1 MTSDENM
8 TSPGPSDKKL
18 KTSPIDE
25 LIGVMARLRDP
36 VNGCPWD
43 IEQNFDTIAPF
54 TLEEAYEV
62 LDAIER
68 RDMEDL
74 KDELGDLLLQVV
86 YHAQMASELG
96 EFDFDDVANSSAKKM
111 VLRHPHV
118 FKNKSVASASE
129 QTHAWEDQT
138 ASERRLSSQ
147 PGVNSTLGGIA
158 KNLPAL
164 LRAYKLQKRAAR
176 VNFDW
181 PTVEGALDKLKEEI
195 KELEVEISLTNKSKN
210 REAVFEEIAD
220 VIFSVANVARKMDI
234 DPEAALRKGNQK
246 FEKRFQY
253 VEEMLFIDG
262 KKPKD
267 ATLKEMETYWEEAKK
282 LT

>member
-43 IEQNFDTIAPF
+43 IDQNFDTIAPF

-68 RDMEDL
+68 RDMGDL

-129 QTHAWEDQT
+129 QTHAWEDQK

-210 REAVFEEIAD
+210 QEAVFEEIAD
-220 VIFSVANVARKMDI
+220 VIFSAANVARKMDI

-253 VEEMLFIDG
+253 VEEMLFMDG

>member
-1 MTSDENM
+1 MSSSGPTGKSQTS
-8 TSPGPSDKKL
+8 SPVE
-18 KTSPIDE
+18 E
-25 LIGVMARLRDP
+25 LIWVMARLRDP

-43 IEQNFDTIAPF
+43 IDQNFDTIAPF

-68 RDMEDL
+68 RDMGDL

-129 QTHAWEDQT
+129 QTDAWEDQK

-210 REAVFEEIAD
+210 QEAVFEEIAD
-220 VIFSVANVARKMDI
+220 VIFSAANVARKMDI

-253 VEEMLFIDG
+253 VEEMLFMDG

>member
-1 MTSDENM
+1 MTSSSPSGEN
-8 TSPGPSDKKL
+8 L
-18 KTSPIDE
+18 KSSPIEE
-25 LIGVMARLRDP
+25 LIGVMERLRDP
-36 VNGCPWD
+36 LNGCPWD
-43 IEQNFDTIAPF
+43 IDQNFDTIAPF

-62 LDAIER
+62 VDAIER
-68 RDMEDL
+68 RDMDDL
-74 KDELGDLLLQVV
+74 KNELGDLLLQVV

-96 EFDFDDVANSSAKKM
+96 EFDFDDVANASAKKM

-118 FKNKSVASASE
+118 FENKSIASASE
-129 QTHAWEDQT
+129 QTDAWEEQK
-138 ASERRLSSQ
+138 ASERILSSQ
-147 PGVNSTLGGIA
+147 PDANSTLGGIA
-158 KNLPAL
+158 KSLPAL

-195 KELEVEISLTNKSKN
+195 EELEVEISSTNKSKN

-220 VIFSVANVARKMDI
+220 VIFSAANVARKMDI
-234 DPEAALRKGNQK
+234 DPEAALRKGNKK

-253 VEEMLFIDG
+253 VEEMLFSDG

-267 ATLKEMETYWEEAKK
+267 ATLEEMEYYWQEAKARG
-282 LT
+282 

>member
-1 MTSDENM
+1 MTSF
-8 TSPGPSDKKL
+8 SPSGESL
-18 KTSPIDE
+18 KSSPIEE

-43 IEQNFDTIAPF
+43 IDQTFDTIAPF

-86 YHAQMASELG
+86 FHSQMASELD
-96 EFDFDDVANSSAKKM
+96 EFDFDDVANASAKKM

-118 FKNKSVASASE
+118 FRNKPIGSASE
-129 QTHAWEDQT
+129 QTDAWEDQK
-138 ASERRLSSQ
+138 ASERSLSSQ
-147 PGVNSTLGGIA
+147 TGDNSTLGGVA
-158 KNLPAL
+158 KSLPAL

-181 PTVEGALDKLKEEI
+181 PTVEGALNKLKEEVE
-195 KELEVEISLTNKSKN
+195 ELEVEISSTNRYKN
-210 REAVFEEIAD
+210 QEAVIEEIAD
-220 VIFSVANVARKMDI
+220 VIFSAANVARKLDI
-234 DPEAALRKGNQK
+234 DPEAALRKGNKK

-253 VEEMLFIDG
+253 VEEMLFSDG
-262 KKPKD
+262 KNPKD
-267 ATLKEMETYWEEAKK
+267 ATLDEMETYWQESKK

>member
-1 MTSDENM
+1 MTSSSRSGRN
-8 TSPGPSDKKL
+8 L
-18 KTSPIDE
+18 KSSPIEE
-25 LIGVMARLRDP
+25 LIGVMERLRDP

-62 LDAIER
+62 VDAIER
-68 RDMEDL
+68 RDMDDL
-74 KDELGDLLLQVV
+74 KNELGDLLLQVV

-96 EFDFDDVANSSAKKM
+96 EFDFDDVANASAKKM

-118 FKNKSVASASE
+118 FENKSIASAIE
-129 QTHAWEDQT
+129 QTDAWEEQK
-138 ASERRLSSQ
+138 ASERSLSSQ
-147 PGVNSTLGGIA
+147 PDANSTLGGIA
-158 KNLPAL
+158 KSLPAL

-195 KELEVEISLTNKSKN
+195 EELEVEISSTNKSKN

-220 VIFSVANVARKMDI
+220 VIFSAANVARKMDI
-234 DPEAALRKGNQK
+234 DPEAALRKGNKK

-253 VEEMLFIDG
+253 VEEMLFSDG
-262 KKPKD
+262 KKPKE
-267 ATLKEMETYWEEAKK
+267 ATLEEMEYYWQEAKARG
-282 LT
+282 

>member
-1 MTSDENM
+1 
-8 TSPGPSDKKL
+8 
-18 KTSPIDE
+18 
-25 LIGVMARLRDP
+25 MARLRDR

-43 IEQNFDTIAPF
+43 IDQNFDTIAPF

-62 LDAIER
+62 VDAIER

-86 YHAQMASELG
+86 YHSQMASELG
-96 EFDFDDVANSSAKKM
+96 EFDFDDVANASAKKM

-118 FKNKSVASASE
+118 FKNKSIASASE
-129 QTHAWEDQT
+129 QTDAGEDQK
-138 ASERRLSSQ
+138 ASERSLSSQ
-147 PGVNSTLGGIA
+147 PDATSTLGGIA

-195 KELEVEISLTNKSKN
+195 EELEVEISSTNRSKN
-210 REAVFEEIAD
+210 REAVIEEIAD
-220 VIFSVANVARKMDI
+220 VIFSAANVARKMDI
-234 DPEAALRKGNQK
+234 DPEAALRKGNK
-246 FEKRFQY
+246 KLEKRFQSG
-253 VEEMLFIDG
+253 EEMLFSDG

-267 ATLKEMETYWEEAKK
+267 VTLEEMEYYWQEAKARG
-282 LT
+282 

>member
-1 MTSDENM
+1 MTSS
-8 TSPGPSDKKL
+8 SPSGKCL
-18 KTSPIDE
+18 KSSPIE
-25 LIGVMARLRDP
+25 GLIGVMARLRDP

-43 IEQNFDTIAPF
+43 IDQNFDTIAPF

-86 YHAQMASELG
+86 YHSQMASELG
-96 EFDFDDVANSSAKKM
+96 EFDFDDVANASAKKM

-118 FKNKSVASASE
+118 FKNKFIASASE
-129 QTHAWEDQT
+129 QTDAWEDQK
-138 ASERRLSSQ
+138 ASERNLSSQ
-147 PGVNSTLGGIA
+147 PGANSTLGGIA
-158 KNLPAL
+158 KSLPAL

-181 PTVEGALDKLKEEI
+181 STVEGALDKLKEEI
-195 KELEVEISLTNKSKN
+195 EELEVEISSTNKSKN
-210 REAVFEEIAD
+210 REAVIEEIAD
-220 VIFSVANVARKMDI
+220 VIFSAANVARKMDI
-234 DPEAALRKGNQK
+234 DPEAALRKGNKK

-253 VEEMLFIDG
+253 VEEMLFSDG

-267 ATLKEMETYWEEAKK
+267 ATLEEMETYWQESKK

>member
-1 MTSDENM
+1 MTS
-8 TSPGPSDKKL
+8 SGPSGKSL
-18 KTSPIDE
+18 KSSPIEE
-25 LIGVMARLRDP
+25 LIGVMERLRDP

-43 IEQNFDTIAPF
+43 IDQNFDTIAPF

-62 LDAIER
+62 VDAIER
-68 RDMEDL
+68 RDMDDL
-74 KDELGDLLLQVV
+74 KNELGDLLLQVV
-86 YHAQMASELG
+86 YHAQMACELG
-96 EFDFDDVANSSAKKM
+96 EFDFDDVANASAKKM

-118 FKNKSVASASE
+118 FKNKSIASASE
-129 QTHAWEDQT
+129 QTDAWEEQKE
-138 ASERRLSSQ
+138 SERSLSSQ
-147 PGVNSTLGGIA
+147 PDANSTLGGIA
-158 KNLPAL
+158 KSFPAL

-195 KELEVEISLTNKSKN
+195 EELEVEITSTNKSKN

-220 VIFSVANVARKMDI
+220 VIFSAANVARKMDI
-234 DPEAALRKGNQK
+234 DPEAALRKGNKK

-253 VEEMLFIDG
+253 VEKMLFSDG

-267 ATLKEMETYWEEAKK
+267 ATLEEMQYYWQEAKARG
-282 LT
+282 

>member
-1 MTSDENM
+1 MTS
-8 TSPGPSDKKL
+8 SGPSGKSL
-18 KTSPIDE
+18 KSSPIEE

-43 IEQNFDTIAPF
+43 IDQNFDTIAPF

-86 YHAQMASELG
+86 YHSQMASELG
-96 EFDFDDVANSSAKKM
+96 EFDFDDVANASAKKM

-118 FKNKSVASASE
+118 FKNKSIASASE
-129 QTHAWEDQT
+129 QTDAWEDQK
-138 ASERRLSSQ
+138 ASERSLSSQ
-147 PGVNSTLGGIA
+147 PGANSTLGGIA

-195 KELEVEISLTNKSKN
+195 EELEVEISSTNRSKN
-210 REAVFEEIAD
+210 REAVIEEIAD
-220 VIFSVANVARKMDI
+220 VIFSAANVARKMDI
-234 DPEAALRKGNQK
+234 DPEAALRKGNKK

-253 VEEMLFIDG
+253 VEEMLFSDG
-262 KKPKD
+262 KKQKD
-267 ATLKEMETYWEEAKK
+267 TTLEEMETYWQESKK

>member
-1 MTSDENM
+1 MTS
-8 TSPGPSDKKL
+8 SGPSGKSL
-18 KTSPIDE
+18 KSSPIEE
-25 LIGVMARLRDP
+25 LIGVMERLRDP

-43 IEQNFDTIAPF
+43 IDQNFDTIAPF

-62 LDAIER
+62 VDAIER

-74 KDELGDLLLQVV
+74 KNELGDLLLQVV
-86 YHAQMASELG
+86 YHAQMACELG
-96 EFDFDDVANSSAKKM
+96 EFDFDDVANASAKKM

-118 FKNKSVASASE
+118 FKNKSIGSASE
-129 QTHAWEDQT
+129 QTDAWEEQK
-138 ASERRLSSQ
+138 ASERSLSSQ
-147 PGVNSTLGGIA
+147 PNANSTLGGIA
-158 KNLPAL
+158 KSLPAL

-195 KELEVEISLTNKSKN
+195 EELEVEISSTNKSKN
-210 REAVFEEIAD
+210 REAVIEEIAD
-220 VIFSVANVARKMDI
+220 VIFSAANVARKMDI
-234 DPEAALRKGNQK
+234 DPEAALRKGNKK

-253 VEEMLFIDG
+253 VEEMLFSDG

-267 ATLKEMETYWEEAKK
+267 ATLEEMEYYWQEAKARG
-282 LT
+282 

>member
-1 MTSDENM
+1 MTSSGLSGKN
-8 TSPGPSDKKL
+8 L
-18 KTSPIDE
+18 KSSPIEE
-25 LIGVMARLRDP
+25 LIGVMERLRDP

-43 IEQNFDTIAPF
+43 IDQNFDTIAPF

-62 LDAIER
+62 VDAIER
-68 RDMEDL
+68 RDMDDL
-74 KDELGDLLLQVV
+74 KNELGDLLLQVV
-86 YHAQMASELG
+86 YHAQMACELG
-96 EFDFDDVANSSAKKM
+96 EFDFDDVANASAKKM

-118 FKNKSVASASE
+118 FENKSIASAIE
-129 QTHAWEDQT
+129 QTDAWEEQK
-138 ASERRLSSQ
+138 ASERSLSSQ
-147 PGVNSTLGGIA
+147 PDANSTLGGIA
-158 KNLPAL
+158 KSLPAL

-195 KELEVEISLTNKSKN
+195 EELEVEISSTNKSKN

-220 VIFSVANVARKMDI
+220 VIFSAANVARKMDI
-234 DPEAALRKGNQK
+234 DPEAALRKGNKK

-253 VEEMLFIDG
+253 VEEMLFSDG

-267 ATLKEMETYWEEAKK
+267 ATLEEMEYYWQEAKARG
-282 LT
+282 

>member
-1 MTSDENM
+1 MTSDDNM

-43 IEQNFDTIAPF
+43 IDQNFDTIAPF

-68 RDMEDL
+68 RDMGDL

-118 FKNKSVASASE
+118 FKNKFVASASE
-129 QTHAWEDQT
+129 QTHAWEDQK
-138 ASERRLSSQ
+138 ASERSLSSQ

-210 REAVFEEIAD
+210 QEAVFEEIAD
-220 VIFSVANVARKMDI
+220 VIFSAANVARKMDI

-253 VEEMLFIDG
+253 VEEMLFMDG

>member
-1 MTSDENM
+1 M

-43 IEQNFDTIAPF
+43 IDQNFDTIAPF

-118 FKNKSVASASE
+118 FKDKSISSASE
-129 QTHAWEDQT
+129 QTDAWEDQK
-138 ASERRLSSQ
+138 ASERSLSSQ
-147 PGVNSTLGGIA
+147 PGANSTLGGIA
-158 KNLPAL
+158 MNLPAL

-220 VIFSVANVARKMDI
+220 VIFSAANVARKMDI
-234 DPEAALRKGNQK
+234 DPEAALRKGNKK

-267 ATLKEMETYWEEAKK
+267 ATVKEMETYCEEAKK

>member
-1 MTSDENM
+1 MTSS
-8 TSPGPSDKKL
+8 SPSGKSL
-18 KTSPIDE
+18 NSSPIEE
-25 LIGVMARLRDP
+25 LIGVMERLRDP

-43 IEQNFDTIAPF
+43 IDQNFDTIAPF

-68 RDMEDL
+68 KDMEDL

-96 EFDFDDVANSSAKKM
+96 EFDFDDVANASAKKM

-118 FKNKSVASASE
+118 FKNNSIASSSE
-129 QTHAWEDQT
+129 QTDAWEDQK
-138 ASERRLSSQ
+138 ASERNLSSQ
-147 PGVNSTLGGIA
+147 PGANSTLGGIA
-158 KNLPAL
+158 KSLPAL

-195 KELEVEISLTNKSKN
+195 EELEVEISSTNKSKN
-210 REAVFEEIAD
+210 REAVIEEIAD
-220 VIFSVANVARKMDI
+220 VIFSAANVARKMGI
-234 DPEAALRKGNQK
+234 DPEAALRKGNKK

-253 VEEMLFIDG
+253 VEEMLFNDG

-267 ATLKEMETYWEEAKK
+267 ATLEEMETYWQESKK

>member
-1 MTSDENM
+1 MTS
-8 TSPGPSDKKL
+8 SSRSGKSL
-18 KTSPIDE
+18 KSSPIE
-25 LIGVMARLRDP
+25 GLIGVMERLRDP

-43 IEQNFDTIAPF
+43 IDQNFDTIAPF

-86 YHAQMASELG
+86 YHSQMASELD
-96 EFDFDDVANSSAKKM
+96 EFDFDDVANASAKKM

-118 FKNKSVASASE
+118 FKNKFIASASE
-129 QTHAWEDQT
+129 QTDAWEDQK
-138 ASERRLSSQ
+138 ASERSRSSQ
-147 PGVNSTLGGIA
+147 PGANSTLGGIA

-195 KELEVEISLTNKSKN
+195 EELEVEISSTNRSKN
-210 REAVFEEIAD
+210 REAVIEEIAD
-220 VIFSVANVARKMDI
+220 VIFSAANVARKMDI
-234 DPEAALRKGNQK
+234 DPEAALRKGNKK

-253 VEEMLFIDG
+253 VEEMLFSDG

-267 ATLKEMETYWEEAKK
+267 ATLEEMETYWQESKK

>member
-1 MTSDENM
+1 MTGDDNM
-8 TSPGPSDKKL
+8 TPPEPFDKKL
-18 KTSPIDE
+18 KSSPIDE

-43 IEQNFDTIAPF
+43 IDQNFDTIAPF

-86 YHAQMASELG
+86 FHAQMASELG

-118 FKNKSVASASE
+118 FKNKSIASARE
-129 QTHAWEDQT
+129 QTEVWEDQK
-138 ASERRLSSQ
+138 ASERSLSSQ
-147 PGVNSTLGGIA
+147 PGANSTLGGIA

-195 KELEVEISLTNKSKN
+195 KELEVEISSTKKSKN
-210 REAVFEEIAD
+210 QEAVIEEIAD
-220 VIFSVANVARKMDI
+220 VIFSAANVARKMDI
-234 DPEAALRKGNQK
+234 DPEAALRKGNKK

-253 VEEMLFIDG
+253 VEEMLSSDG
-262 KKPKD
+262 KNPKD
-267 ATLKEMETYWEEAKK
+267 ATLEEIETYWLESKK

>member
-1 MTSDENM
+1 MTSDDNM
-8 TSPGPSDKKL
+8 TPPNPSDKEL
-18 KTSPIDE
+18 KSSSMDE

-68 RDMEDL
+68 KDMGDL

-86 YHAQMASELG
+86 FHAQMASELG

-118 FKNKSVASASE
+118 FKDKSIASASE
-129 QTHAWEDQT
+129 QTDAWEDQK
-138 ASERRLSSQ
+138 ASERSLSNQ

-158 KNLPAL
+158 MNLPAL

-195 KELEVEISLTNKSKN
+195 KELEVEISLNNKSKN
-210 REAVFEEIAD
+210 QEAVFEEISD

-234 DPEAALRKGNQK
+234 DPEAALRKGNKK

-267 ATLKEMETYWEEAKK
+267 ATLNEMTTYWEEAKK

>member
-1 MTSDENM
+1 MTS
-8 TSPGPSDKKL
+8 SGPSGKNL
-18 KTSPIDE
+18 KSSPIEE
-25 LIGVMARLRDP
+25 LIGVMERLRDP

-43 IEQNFDTIAPF
+43 IDQNFDTIAPF

-62 LDAIER
+62 VDAIER
-68 RDMEDL
+68 RDMDDL
-74 KDELGDLLLQVV
+74 KNELGDLLLQVV

-96 EFDFDDVANSSAKKM
+96 EFDFDDVANASAKKM

-118 FKNKSVASASE
+118 FENKSIVSAIE
-129 QTHAWEDQT
+129 QTDAWEEQK
-138 ASERRLSSQ
+138 ASERSLSSQ
-147 PGVNSTLGGIA
+147 PDANSTLGGIA
-158 KNLPAL
+158 KSLPAL

-195 KELEVEISLTNKSKN
+195 EELEVEISSTNKSKN

-220 VIFSVANVARKMDI
+220 VIFSAANVARKMDI
-234 DPEAALRKGNQK
+234 DPEAALRKGNKK

-253 VEEMLFIDG
+253 VEEMLFSDG

-267 ATLKEMETYWEEAKK
+267 ATLEEMEYYWQEAKARG
-282 LT
+282 

>member
-1 MTSDENM
+1 MTSSSRSGRN
-8 TSPGPSDKKL
+8 L
-18 KTSPIDE
+18 KSSPIEE
-25 LIGVMARLRDP
+25 LIGVMERLRDP
-36 VNGCPWD
+36 LNGCPWD
-43 IEQNFDTIAPF
+43 IDQNFDTIAPF

-62 LDAIER
+62 VDAIER
-68 RDMEDL
+68 RDMDDL
-74 KDELGDLLLQVV
+74 KNELGDLLLQVV

-96 EFDFDDVANSSAKKM
+96 EFDFDDVANASAKKM

-118 FKNKSVASASE
+118 FENKSIASAIE
-129 QTHAWEDQT
+129 QTDAWEEQK
-138 ASERRLSSQ
+138 ASERSLSSQ
-147 PGVNSTLGGIA
+147 PDANSTLGGIA
-158 KNLPAL
+158 KSLPAL

-195 KELEVEISLTNKSKN
+195 EELEVEISSTNKSKN

-220 VIFSVANVARKMDI
+220 VIFSAANVARKMDI
-234 DPEAALRKGNQK
+234 DPEAALRKGNKK

-253 VEEMLFIDG
+253 VEEMLFSDG

-267 ATLKEMETYWEEAKK
+267 ATLEEMEYYWQEAKARG
-282 LT
+282 